1 MNVCGGVS
9 RHRMTLGRRVAR
21 NWGRLLAMLEEV
33 LYWVLRAFGVGTR
46 VGGSGEFSD
55 EYDGE
60 VVVAQEQQNSLSFSN
75 AFGSANEDDEVDS
88 TATTT
93 KVTEQSDKKDD

>member
-1 MNVCGGVS
+1 MS
-9 RHRMTLGRRVAR
+9 TIAPTATLGLRRHQSPRERGRLAAGDRRV
-21 NWGRLLAMLEEV
+21 GRV
-33 LYWVLRAFGVGTR
+33 RVGGVGTR

-60 VVVAQEQQNSLSFSN
+60 VIVAQEQQNSLSFSN

>member
-1 MNVCGGVS
+1 MVVAVAGGGGGGGGGI
-9 RHRMTLGRRVAR
+9 GRD
-21 NWGRLLAMLEEV
+21 GRGRGEGIEV
-33 LYWVLRAFGVGTR
+33 GS